1 VRAGDPRAEVAQAL
15 DIPLSTLAGWAH
27 RGKWRRKDLVTVRDA
42 KRGARAL
49 ELIEE
54 LNAADRLTKQKEAAR
69 MHDALESSKAELETI
84 APGGHLPGALGEG
97 PIPARKLA
105 MAMADSL
112 LRQGRLEEAD
122 RALRLSVRFA
132 EAEQSSNAR
141 EETKVREERERLTAW
156 WAEKQTAY
164 HKLHQAAQFALDEI
178 VARIE
183 LEASRSAEECCPR
196 CDRPMHFW
204 PEEVDGPDED
214 DDSGAGDSGG
224 GRDDDSSR
232 RRDDDDSSKRA
243 GDDDFAK
250 DDSVRDDSGG
260 GDSGSRTGSSG
271 GSGVSHWKQDTDGD
285 WYWDGPPE

>member
-1 VRAGDPRAEVAQAL
+1 MWYTGKTRDEMEEITLEAERRVRAGEPRAEVAQAL
-15 DIPLSTLAGWAH
+15 GIPLSTLAGWAH

-42 KRGARAL
+42 KRGAVAL

-69 MHDALESSKAELETI
+69 MHDALEASKAELETI

-112 LRQGRLEEAD
+112 LRQGRLDEAD

-132 EAEQSSNAR
+132 EAEQSANTR

-178 VARIE
+178 VARNE

-204 PEEVDGPDED
+204 PEEADGPDED
-214 DDSGAGDSGG
+214 DDSGKDDSGK
-224 GRDDDSSR
+224 DDST
-232 RRDDDDSSKRA
+232 DA
-243 GDDDFAK
+243 
-250 DDSVRDDSGG
+250 SVRDDSGG
-260 GDSGSRTGSSG
+260 GDSGSRTGDSG